1 MRKDP
6 GFLAD
11 PPEGLV
17 PPLLPAVGYRNRA
30 TCFIH
35 ETLPSFGLS
44 FGFIQLT
51 CNGPTW
57 GRWYASHDCIVIGY
71 SLTGNNQLAIRGY
84 GDAIGP
90 NPHDQSG
97 CPVPAGRH
105 RLFAN
110 AGVHQS
116 YYMACSH
123 GLLET
128 LTEDH
133 PPLAKLRNIPDDWE
147 TDPWQYYRVAEEDFR
162 ILEAIRTCDRTG
174 VDRHRFVQLQFVRLM
189 RLYAARI
196 EQYGDDP
203 YKQTE
208 TQFHRAANYIDANFR
223 NSQLSHALIA
233 DAVNLSVEGLKKVFQ
248 RRGFQTTPYINL
260 RRLNEA
266 ARLLRTTDTS
276 IRDVAYLVGYAD
288 SSHFSALFR
297 EKYLRSPSEYRK
309 HLKNNK
315 IPQNPQK

>member
-1 MRKDP
+1 
-6 GFLAD
+6 
-11 PPEGLV
+11 
-17 PPLLPAVGYRNRA
+17 
-30 TCFIH
+30 
-35 ETLPSFGLS
+35 
-44 FGFIQLT
+44 
-51 CNGPTW
+51 
-57 GRWYASHDCIVIGY
+57 
-71 SLTGNNQLAIRGY
+71 
-84 GDAIGP
+84 
-90 NPHDQSG
+90 
-97 CPVPAGRH
+97 
-105 RLFAN
+105 
-110 AGVHQS
+110 S

-133 PPLAKLRNIPDDWE
+133 PPLAKLRNIPDNWE

-162 ILEAIRTCDRTG
+162 ILEAIRACDRTG

-208 TQFHRAANYIDANFR
+208 TQFHRAANYIDENFR

-260 RRLNEA
+260 RRLDEA
-266 ARLLRTTDTS
+266 ARLLRTTD
-276 IRDVAYLVGYAD
+276 
-288 SSHFSALFR
+288 
-297 EKYLRSPSEYRK
+297 
-309 HLKNNK
+309 
-315 IPQNPQK
+315 